1 MIHVRARLG
10 YIQARRCIIGSTF
23 KVVIVNGEQQDVTI
37 LAYLFIPNQ
46 LYMFLAMS
54 SPIIRS
60 T

>member
-1 MIHVRARLG
+1 MFTAYRALNLPDFG
-10 YIQARRCIIGSTF
+10 GISNLLQSLT
-23 KVVIVNGEQQDVTI
+23 VNNGQQDITI

-46 LYMFLAMS
+46 LYMFLTMS